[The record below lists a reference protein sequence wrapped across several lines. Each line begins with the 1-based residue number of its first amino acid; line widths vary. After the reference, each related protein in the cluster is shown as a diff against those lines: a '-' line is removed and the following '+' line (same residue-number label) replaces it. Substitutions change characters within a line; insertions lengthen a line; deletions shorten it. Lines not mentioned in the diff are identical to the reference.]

1 MDLRIDGMLVF
12 DTNILIDIEKGNKEI
27 KEQLLKQSLAYGGNP
42 SITALTYAEFLFGY
56 LSKRKEAIEQALEIL
71 SLYDVLHTTKESAQ
85 LIAELQY
92 SLEKKGT
99 PLPLAD
105 IITAAIVLAHG
116 ATLVTRDKDFK
127 KIEKIKLLL
136 L

>member
-12 DTNILIDIEKGNKEI
+12 DTNILIDIEKDNKEI
-27 KEQLLKQSLAYGGNP
+27 KERLLKQSFVYGENP

-105 IITAAIVLAHG
+105 VITAAIVLTHG
-116 ATLVTRDKDFK
+116 ATLATRDKDFK

>member
-1 MDLRIDGMLVF
+1 MDLRDDGMLVF
-12 DTNILIDIEKGNKEI
+12 DTNILIDIEKGNKEL
-27 KEQLLKQSLAYGGNP
+27 KEQLLKQSLAYVGNP

-71 SLYDVLHTTKESAQ
+71 NLYDILHTTKASAQ

-105 IITAAIVLAHG
+105 VITAAIVLTHG
-116 ATLVTRDKDFK
+116 ATLVTRDNDFK